1 MWLREVFG
9 VFYLTA
15 VFATTEAQNDL
26 PKPVLKVTQGWTDA
40 FENEI
45 MEFLCE
51 VDTEKPGMTFTWY
64 KDNEELQEDTDIY
77 SEESY
82 LNITSVERVHEGGYT
97 CQIQLETTKS
107 EFSNMISVTV
117 YENVPKATLK
127 KDPDLNPMYVGETV
141 NFTCNVGVA
150 TGWQYQWHKDGM
162 ALNETDKTYSM
173 DLQPSAAG
181 RYSCLAS
188 RGSMTSTEMSGE
200 IKQDVANIPVPSLRN
215 LVPWQ
220 DVFPGER
227 VQMSCHMNDS
237 ADWTYT
243 WYKDGQE
250 VHTGLGVSFDSNKAT
265 LFISSAAA
273 TSRGEY
279 KCTGHLINR
288 SVSTGSSSGFNLE
301 VYDEMPKVTLTQ
313 DPDYKVIFPGES
325 VVFSCHINNSYGWE
339 YIWLKD
345 MNSLPHTDK
354 RLSISPRDSSDQGS
368 YECQAK
374 RGTGH
379 PFYTDKSRTVNIK
392 VEENKPQPLMTQ
404 QPDVEKVY
412 IGEPVSFKCEI
423 KDSAGWEYVWFK
435 DGKELPLNTNVLD
448 IPHASLSD
456 SGTYE
461 CKGIRN
467 KTKYDSKNS
476 HRRQVLIS
484 GIPNPEVKKRM
495 PWSDVFPTEN
505 VILSCEMN
513 SSSDWTYTWYKDGQE
528 VHTGLGVSFDSN
540 KATLFISSAAATS
553 RGEYKCTGHLIN
565 RSVSTGSSSGFNLE
579 VYENKPQPLMTQQP
593 DVEKVYI
600 GEPVSFKCE
609 IKDSAGWEYVWF
621 KDGKEL
627 PLNTNVLD
635 IPHASLS
642 DSGTYECKGIRNKTK
657 YDSKNSHRRQVLIS
671 EIPSPKV
678 ENITQWLHVF
688 PTESLRLSCEMD
700 GSSDWMFSWHKD
712 GQEVHAGQDVSFDKD
727 ATVLSINSAS
737 ASHRGRYSCS
747 GKHKQR
753 TVSSNVSSGIQLDVY
768 DTKPRVQLSQSPE
781 HTLMHTED
789 SVTFLCHINI
799 STGWEFLWFKDD
811 RPLTVPGN
819 NLTLSSMSVKNT
831 GLYKCQT
838 RRGTSLIFSSDP
850 SPTIYLT
857 VEERPKAKVILLT
870 GWSQVFST
878 DSLQLSC
885 RLQNSQERWN
895 YTWYRDGQK
904 LENPPSPTYRVTPQ
918 DDPEQSQYS
927 CQGIRNGTLSYSRI
941 SDRFWTKNLLLK
953 RRLLLSIAGCIVFG
967 ICMICIGSIVL
978 RMCRKKAQE
987 DYKPEEA
994 DLFLR
999 MDALKDSDDGPPLLV
1014 QYVTES
1020 ALNSLSKEEGE
1031 NGTVISES
1039 PLPPVQEE
1047 PATTTES
1054 PEAMQ
1059 NNNSGLISFK
1069 Q

>member
-1 MWLREVFG
+1 
-9 VFYLTA
+9 
-15 VFATTEAQNDL
+15 
-26 PKPVLKVTQGWTDA
+26 
-40 FENEI
+40 
-45 MEFLCE
+45 
-51 VDTEKPGMTFTWY
+51 
-64 KDNEELQEDTDIY
+64 
-77 SEESY
+77 
-82 LNITSVERVHEGGYT
+82 
-97 CQIQLETTKS
+97 
-107 EFSNMISVTV
+107 
-117 YENVPKATLK
+117 
-127 KDPDLNPMYVGETV
+127 
-141 NFTCNVGVA
+141 
-150 TGWQYQWHKDGM
+150 
-162 ALNETDKTYSM
+162 
-173 DLQPSAAG
+173 
-181 RYSCLAS
+181 
-188 RGSMTSTEMSGE
+188 
-200 IKQDVANIPVPSLRN
+200 
-215 LVPWQ
+215 
-220 DVFPGER
+220 
-227 VQMSCHMNDS
+227 
-237 ADWTYT
+237 
-243 WYKDGQE
+243 
-250 VHTGLGVSFDSNKAT
+250 
-265 LFISSAAA
+265 
-273 TSRGEY
+273 
-279 KCTGHLINR
+279 
-288 SVSTGSSSGFNLE
+288 
-301 VYDEMPKVTLTQ
+301 MPKVTLTQ

>member
-15 VFATTEAQNDL
+15 VFATTDAQNDL
-26 PKPVLKVTQGWTDA
+26 PKPVLKVTQGWADA

-51 VDTEKPGMTFTWY
+51 VDTEIPDVTFTWY
-64 KDNEELQEDTDIY
+64 KDKKELQEDTDIY

-107 EFSNMISVTV
+107 EFSNTISVTV

-127 KDPDLNPMYVGETV
+127 KDSDLNPMYVGETV

-301 VYDEMPKVTLTQ
+301 VY
-313 DPDYKVIFPGES
+313 
-325 VVFSCHINNSYGWE
+325 
-339 YIWLKD
+339 
-345 MNSLPHTDK
+345 
-354 RLSISPRDSSDQGS
+354 
-368 YECQAK
+368 
-374 RGTGH
+374 
-379 PFYTDKSRTVNIK
+379 
-392 VEENKPQPLMTQ
+392 ENKPQPLMTQ

-448 IPHASLSD
+448 IPHASVSD

-467 KTKYDSKNS
+467 KTKYN
-476 HRRQVLIS
+476 
-484 GIPNPEVKKRM
+484 
-495 PWSDVFPTEN
+495 
-505 VILSCEMN
+505 
-513 SSSDWTYTWYKDGQE
+513 
-528 VHTGLGVSFDSN
+528 
-540 KATLFISSAAATS
+540 
-553 RGEYKCTGHLIN
+553 
-565 RSVSTGSSSGFNLE
+565 
-579 VYENKPQPLMTQQP
+579 
-593 DVEKVYI
+593 
-600 GEPVSFKCE
+600 
-609 IKDSAGWEYVWF
+609 
-621 KDGKEL
+621 
-627 PLNTNVLD
+627 
-635 IPHASLS
+635 
-642 DSGTYECKGIRNKTK
+642 
-657 YDSKNSHRRQVLIS
+657 SKNSHRRQVLIS

-857 VEERPKAKVILLT
+857 VEERPKAEVILLT

-878 DSLQLSC
+878 DSLLLSC

-895 YTWYRDGQK
+895 YTWYRDGRK

-941 SDRFWTKNLLLK
+941 SDQFWTKNLLLK

-967 ICMICIGSIVL
+967 ICIICIGCIVL

-1054 PEAMQ
+1054 SEAMQ
-1059 NNNSGLISFK
+1059 NNNSGLISFM

>member
-15 VFATTEAQNDL
+15 VFATTDAQNDL
-26 PKPVLKVTQGWTDA
+26 PKPVLKVTQGWADA

-51 VDTEKPGMTFTWY
+51 VDTEIPDVTFTWY
-64 KDNEELQEDTDIY
+64 KDKKELQEDTDIY

-107 EFSNMISVTV
+107 EFSNTISVTV

-127 KDPDLNPMYVGETV
+127 KDSDLNPMYVGETV

-325 VVFSCHINNSYGWE
+325 VVFSCHINNSDGWE

-374 RGTGH
+374 RGTDH

-448 IPHASLSD
+448 IPHASVSD

-467 KTKYDSKNS
+467 KTKYN
-476 HRRQVLIS
+476 
-484 GIPNPEVKKRM
+484 
-495 PWSDVFPTEN
+495 
-505 VILSCEMN
+505 
-513 SSSDWTYTWYKDGQE
+513 
-528 VHTGLGVSFDSN
+528 
-540 KATLFISSAAATS
+540 
-553 RGEYKCTGHLIN
+553 
-565 RSVSTGSSSGFNLE
+565 
-579 VYENKPQPLMTQQP
+579 
-593 DVEKVYI
+593 
-600 GEPVSFKCE
+600 
-609 IKDSAGWEYVWF
+609 
-621 KDGKEL
+621 
-627 PLNTNVLD
+627 
-635 IPHASLS
+635 
-642 DSGTYECKGIRNKTK
+642 
-657 YDSKNSHRRQVLIS
+657 SKNSHRRQVLIS

-857 VEERPKAKVILLT
+857 VEERPKAEVILLT

-878 DSLQLSC
+878 DSLLLSC

-895 YTWYRDGQK
+895 YTWYRDGRK

-941 SDRFWTKNLLLK
+941 SDQFWTKNLLLK

-967 ICMICIGSIVL
+967 ICIICIGCIVL

-1054 PEAMQ
+1054 SEAMQ
-1059 NNNSGLISFK
+1059 NNNSGLISFM